1 MKPKYMSRRVLIS
14 GGGTG
19 GHIYPAISIA
29 NEFKKRNEE
38 YKILFVG
45 AKGRMEMKKVPK
57 NGYKICLLYT
67 SPSPRDK
74 RQSRMPSSA

>member
-29 NEFKKRNEE
+29 NEFKKRNCEHDRFPDF
-38 YKILFVG
+38 ILQEDKLRINIDL
-45 AKGRMEMKKVPK
+45 AKKH
-57 NGYKICLLYT
+57 NIIFL
-67 SPSPRDK
+67 
-74 RQSRMPSSA
+74 